1 MLRGQENDRA
11 PAMTKTLDLL
21 DRAIARFKSERATSL
36 ALGLGATTLGAA
48 RSRGHLSPTVAGVIA
63 QELGEDEMFWI
74 ALAAVEGERPSAQ
87 RDRLARSAM
96 NWRKR

>member
-1 MLRGQENDRA
+1 
-11 PAMTKTLDLL
+11 MTKTLDLL
-21 DRAIARFKSERATSL
+21 DRAVAKFKSERAMSM
-36 ALGLGATTLGAA
+36 ALGFSPATMNTA
-48 RSRGHLSPTVAGVIA
+48 RSRGHLSPTVAGLIA